1 MEPCVVPPK
10 SLQEKAAPTTRALI
24 SKNLNKIRHR
34 FGEHQAKV
42 RPTRRVEARF
52 AMGRSRKDSSDLAEA
67 LEEDEEEGEGQTEG
81 EEEEG
86 EEQEQ
91 TEEGEGEEIEAR
103 AGAEAETPAQDA
115 MEPLKL
121 AEGYFEIEA
130 IRRRRLRKGQLQY
143 LVKWLVTPL
152 PLPIYSLRFFFIS
165 RLLVALHT
173 T

>member
-1 MEPCVVPPK
+1 
-10 SLQEKAAPTTRALI
+10 
-24 SKNLNKIRHR
+24 
-34 FGEHQAKV
+34 
-42 RPTRRVEARF
+42 
-52 AMGRSRKDSSDLAEA
+52 MGRSRKDSSDLAEA
-67 LEEDEEEGEGQTEG
+67 LEEDEEEGEEQTEG

-91 TEEGEGEEIEAR
+91 TEEGEGEEDEAG

-115 MEPLKL
+115 VEPPKL

-143 LVKWLVTPL
+143 LVKWSVTPL
-152 PLPIYSLRFFFIS
+152 PLSIYCLFLIS
-165 RLLVALHT
+165 RLLVALLT